1 VNGEKTD
8 LPVTVKGPARNDP
21 TSKEE
26 VLMADDTSTARD
38 RVWAEICAERD
49 RQAALW
55 AAPHAHGQGDCSS
68 ADVPLFVKLAVI
80 SEELG
85 EIAGAVLDAIFL
97 AALASR
103 CGEVARA
110 ALDGQIEDMR
120 TELVQVA
127 AVAVAILEGEP
138 G

>member
-1 VNGEKTD
+1 MTD
-8 LPVTVKGPARNDP
+8 DTTRHPAREAALD
-21 TSKEE
+21 
-26 VLMADDTSTARD
+26 AIR
-38 RVWAEICAERD
+38 AERA
-49 RQAALW
+49 RQESLW

-85 EIAGAVLDAIFL
+85 ETAGAVLDALFL
-97 AALASR
+97 AALAGR

-110 ALDGQIEDMR
+110 ALDGQAEDMR

-127 AVAVAILEGEP
+127 AVAVAILEGM

>member
-1 VNGEKTD
+1 VD
-8 LPVTVKGPARNDP
+8 
-21 TSKEE
+21 
-26 VLMADDTSTARD
+26 DDTSRARPRTTRED
-38 RVWAEICAERD
+38 ILNAIRAERV
-49 RQAALW
+49 RQEQLW
-55 AAPHAHGQGDCSS
+55 AAPHDHGQGDCSS

-85 EIAGAVLDAIFL
+85 ETAGTVLDALFL
-97 AALASR
+97 AALAGR

-110 ALDGQIEDMR
+110 ALDGQADDMR

-127 AVAVAILEGEP
+127 AVAVAILEGL

>member
-1 VNGEKTD
+1 MG
-8 LPVTVKGPARNDP
+8 
-21 TSKEE
+21 
-26 VLMADDTSTARD
+26 DDTSHARVRTTRED
-38 RVWAEICAERD
+38 ILDAIRAERD

-55 AAPHAHGQGDCSS
+55 AAPHDHGQGDCSS

-85 EIAGAVLDAIFL
+85 ETAGAVLDALFL
-97 AALASR
+97 AALAGR

-110 ALDGQIEDMR
+110 ALDGQAEDMR

-127 AVAVAILEGEP
+127 AVAVAILEGM